1 MNDIA
6 CHGKSSSAVGDV
18 RESAFSMAG
27 NTYRLHSILL
37 HTGTANGGHYKAYVL
52 DSGTGRWLEC
62 NSASVCELSSREEAS
77 LFLQA
82 STVYTVHTE
91 PESSDDAKV
100 TEGNEKNSVLRSRS
114 RESMK
119 KFVTLRDDVLRE
131 NAYMFLYQ
139 KVSDDVVAKSLQN
152 NDIAQGIY
160 SEEEKN
166 ESNKLLEK
174 CISAVPKSLAKKIL
188 EENADLQE
196 LRRLHE
202 IHKKIVAL
210 KILFK
215 KPTVNISSKVT
226 AAKCSKKIRNSRD
239 ELQVVHQI
247 VLSCETL
254 NEIIHKVCPLLSL
267 PLPSSSFSKSSPST
281 VSISTSAS
289 AIASGPAISQG
300 HGDGQIMK
308 GCETHHNNSLI
319 KGNSISTQYYRL
331 REFSEIS
338 RRKGATYGSRGD
350 EPIASLGF
358 SLLNTSITS
367 HSPVVLLLEERT
379 EDDPP
384 FEEEIDQI
392 MILRALVWSDEL
404 SGAMETTLDFLETLC
419 RYFPSSNPYT
429 DMDMDMDMDVEVDVN
444 TDHTNTMST
453 IRNTMMEILVPGE
466 LTATLGSLR
475 EAVASQLNKS
485 ISEIILLV
493 SSQSGDLIMECDQD
507 HRSLGKAYGIKPGD
521 LIFVEIGVPLTS
533 PPSPSSTSP
542 DSLTLD
548 PMAPSI
554 PESIALSAL
563 NRRLTSIVIYFNDP
577 RDPTS
582 SAVPQTD
589 AVLPDQVITDS
600 KARCADQNF
609 LKVSPQTL
617 LSDFKTLICKKLNID
632 LKMDDFYMSRNDSFS
647 PSQLKDVSLSLHEA
661 GLRNLGSV
669 YLQASHMH
677 LCMPLS
683 QRFLR
688 HTSATLFVMIILL
701 LCVEFLFSVFLCH
714 YIA

>member
-1 MNDIA
+1 MSKREKLTTPVYFPCLLDVSSLKRVVTDVNDIA
-6 CHGKSSSAVGDV
+6 CHGKSSSTVGDV
-18 RESAFSMAG
+18 RESAFSIAG

-52 DSGTGRWLEC
+52 DSSTGRWLEC
-62 NSASVCELSSREEAS
+62 NGASVCELSSREEAS

-82 STVYTVHTE
+82 STVYTE

-139 KVSDDVVAKSLQN
+139 KVSDDVVANSLQN

-174 CISAVPKSLAKKIL
+174 CISAVPTSLAKKIL
-188 EENADLQE
+188 EENADLHE
-196 LRRLHE
+196 LRRLND

-215 KPTVNISSKVT
+215 TPIVNTSGTVT
-226 AAKCSKKIRNSRD
+226 AKYCRFIGNSRD

-267 PLPSSSFSKSSPST
+267 PPPSSSSSKCLPST
-281 VSISTSAS
+281 ASTS
-289 AIASGPAISQG
+289 ASGPAISQEQEQ
-300 HGDGQIMK
+300 HDKQTIK
-308 GCETHHNNSLI
+308 GCEIQNNNSLI
-319 KGNSISTQYYRL
+319 KEGNSISTQYYRL

-367 HSPVVLLLEERT
+367 HSPVVLLLEGRT

-392 MILRALVWSDEL
+392 MLLRAIVWSDEL

-419 RYFPSSNPYT
+419 CYFPSSNP
-429 DMDMDMDMDVEVDVN
+429 DNDINMDMDMDMGVDLN
-444 TDHTNTMST
+444 TDHTNTMSLV
-453 IRNTMMEILVPGE
+453 RNTMMEVLVPGE
-466 LTATLGSLR
+466 LTATLGALR
-475 EAVASQLNKS
+475 EAVAIQLKKS
-485 ISEIILLV
+485 ISEITLLV
-493 SSQSGDLIMECDQD
+493 SSHSGDLIMECDQD

-533 PPSPSSTSP
+533 PPSPSSISP

-548 PMAPSI
+548 SMAPCV

-563 NRRLTSIVIYFNDP
+563 SRRLTSIVIYFNDP

-582 SAVPQTD
+582 SAVPQED
-589 AVLPDQVITDS
+589 ADS
-600 KARCADQNF
+600 KARSADQNF

-617 LSDFKTLICKKLNID
+617 LSDFKALICKKLNID
-632 LKMDDFYMSRNDSFS
+632 LKTDDFYMSRNDSFS

-669 YLQASHMH
+669 Y
-677 LCMPLS
+677 
-683 QRFLR
+683 
-688 HTSATLFVMIILL
+688 
-701 LCVEFLFSVFLCH
+701 
-714 YIA
+714 

>member
-1 MNDIA
+1 MSQGMSKREKLTTPVYFPCLLDVSSLKRVVTDENDIA

-18 RESAFSMAG
+18 RQSAFSMAG

-62 NSASVCELSSREEAS
+62 NGASVCELSSREEAS

-91 PESSDDAKV
+91 SESSDDAKV

-152 NDIAQGIY
+152 NNIAQGIY

-166 ESNKLLEK
+166 ESSKLLEK
-174 CISAVPKSLAKKIL
+174 CISAVPTSLAKKIL

-196 LRRLHE
+196 LRRLNE

-210 KILFK
+210 KILFMR
-215 KPTVNISSKVT
+215 PTVNTPSKVT
-226 AAKCSKKIRNSRD
+226 AAKCSKYIGNSRD

-254 NEIIHKVCPLLSL
+254 NEIIRKVCPLLSL
-267 PLPSSSFSKSSPST
+267 PLPSSSSSSKSSPS
-281 VSISTSAS
+281 ISTASTS
-289 AIASGPAISQG
+289 AIASEPAISQG
-300 HGDGQIMK
+300 KGQKDVQIIK
-308 GCETHHNNSLI
+308 GSDTHNNKSLI
-319 KGNSISTQYYRL
+319 KSNIISTQYYRL

-419 RYFPSSNPYT
+419 CYFPPSEP
-429 DMDMDMDMDVEVDVN
+429 DMDMKMDIDMDQEVDVDVN
-444 TDHTNTMST
+444 TDDTNHTMSH
-453 IRNTMMEILVPGE
+453 IRNTMMEVLVPGE
-466 LTATLGSLR
+466 LTATLGALR
-475 EAVASQLNKS
+475 EAVAIQLNKS
-485 ISEIILLV
+485 ISEITLLV

-542 DSLTLD
+542 DSLTVD
-548 PMAPSI
+548 SMAPYI

-577 RDPTS
+577 RDLTS

-589 AVLPDQVITDS
+589 AVLPDQMITDS

-617 LSDFKTLICKKLNID
+617 LSDFRTLICKKLNID
-632 LKMDDFYMSRNDSFS
+632 LKVDDFYMSRNDSFS
-647 PSQLKDVSLSLHEA
+647 PSQLKDVNLSLHEA

-669 YLQASHMH
+669 YLQAS
-677 LCMPLS
+677 
-683 QRFLR
+683 
-688 HTSATLFVMIILL
+688 
-701 LCVEFLFSVFLCH
+701 
-714 YIA
+714 

>member
-1 MNDIA
+1 MSKREKLTTPVYFPCLLDVSSLKRVVTDVNDIA
-6 CHGKSSSAVGDV
+6 CHSNSISTVGESV
-18 RESAFSMAG
+18 VKESAFSMAG

-62 NSASVCELSSREEAS
+62 NGASVCELSSREEAS

-82 STVYTVHTE
+82 STVYTE

-139 KVSDDVVAKSLQN
+139 KVSDDVVANSLQN

-174 CISAVPKSLAKKIL
+174 CISAVPSSLAKKIL

-196 LRRLHE
+196 LRRLNE

-215 KPTVNISSKVT
+215 RPIVNISGKVM
-226 AAKCSKKIRNSRD
+226 AKCSRFIGNSRD

-267 PLPSSSFSKSSPST
+267 PPPSSSSSKCSSST
-281 VSISTSAS
+281 TTPASASTS
-289 AIASGPAISQG
+289 ASGPAISQEQEQQ
-300 HGDGQIMK
+300 DEQIIK
-308 GCETHHNNSLI
+308 GCDTHNNDSLI
-319 KGNSISTQYYRL
+319 KEGNSISTQYYRL

-367 HSPVVLLLEERT
+367 HSPVVLFLEGRT

-392 MILRALVWSDEL
+392 MLLRAIVWSDEL

-419 RYFPSSNPYT
+419 CYFPSSNPDI
-429 DMDMDMDMDVEVDVN
+429 DMDMDIDMEVDVDVN
-444 TDHTNTMST
+444 TDDTDTMSF
-453 IRNTMMEILVPGE
+453 IRNTMMEVLVPGE

-475 EAVASQLNKS
+475 EAVAIQLKKS
-485 ISEIILLV
+485 VSEITLLV

-533 PPSPSSTSP
+533 PPSPSSVSP

-548 PMAPSI
+548 SMAPCI

-563 NRRLTSIVIYFNDP
+563 SRRLTSIVIYFNDP

-582 SAVPQTD
+582 SAMPQTD
-589 AVLPDQVITDS
+589 AVLPDQMTTDS
-600 KARCADQNF
+600 KARSADQNF

-617 LSDFKTLICKKLNID
+617 LSDFKALICKKLNID
-632 LKMDDFYMSRNDSFS
+632 LKTDDFYMSRNDSFS
-647 PSQLKDVSLSLHEA
+647 PSQLKDVNLSLHEA

-669 YLQASHMH
+669 YLQASNMH
-677 LCMPLS
+677 ACMPL
-683 QRFLR
+683 
-688 HTSATLFVMIILL
+688 
-701 LCVEFLFSVFLCH
+701 
-714 YIA
+714 